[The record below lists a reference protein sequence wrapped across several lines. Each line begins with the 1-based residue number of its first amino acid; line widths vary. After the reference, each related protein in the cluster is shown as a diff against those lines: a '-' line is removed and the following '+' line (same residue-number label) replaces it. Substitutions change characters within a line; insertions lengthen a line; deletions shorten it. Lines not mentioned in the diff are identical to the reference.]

1 MHTIV
6 FHGRSY
12 RPRVALLLGVALLI
26 AAIGVVSATG
36 CGSSGTS
43 GGSASS
49 ASASAA
55 SAPAFG
61 GVVRYGISAP
71 TTLDPHFTSNT
82 PELKVTQQMYSW
94 LTVLDSNNEPTPSVA
109 TAWEMS
115 PDGKTW
121 TFTIRSD
128 VKFNDGSPL
137 TVDDVVYSYDRMR
150 DPKIGAATV
159 TLLKAVKS
167 VEATDATHVVF
178 HMNPGD
184 AEFSK
189 EVADYHAAILSR
201 NVKDPAKDFV
211 GSGPFMI
218 QKYVPEDRIIMVKN
232 PYYWGKD
239 DSGQQLPYLD
249 GVTFII
255 SPETGSLVD
264 GLLGG
269 QVDYVPD
276 LSYELAQKVKADPN
290 MQLITGKTNWSL
302 EVHLRC
308 DKGHPAADPRIRKA
322 LRMGTDYQGL
332 IDLVR
337 PGLADVGN
345 GTVVGPTYGAYYWD
359 QAPAYDPEGAKK
371 LLAEAGASDFTM
383 KLYCITD
390 FDAVGLATAWKEQ
403 MSKIGVTV
411 NIQAVPGTVY
421 YADSGDAAWLSCDF
435 GVTDWAH
442 RPVPVIYFDMSYVS
456 DAPWPESHW
465 SDAEFDKTVAAIHGE
480 LDATKRAELYYK
492 AQQILWERGP
502 VVMFCHE
509 DSVAGAAGTLKG
521 IMVPPDANQVQFAKV
536 YFAK

>member
-1 MHTIV
+1 MHAIRLC
-6 FHGRSY
+6 FKSLGHH
-12 RPRVALLLGVALLI
+12 VALTLGVTMVVVALMAMSVI
-26 AAIGVVSATG
+26 G
-36 CGSSGTS
+36 CGSSDTS
-43 GGSASS
+43 GSS
-49 ASASAA
+49 ASPTAA
-55 SAPAFG
+55 SGPVSG
-61 GVVRYGISAP
+61 GVVRYGISPP

-82 PELKVTQQMYSW
+82 PELKITQQMYSW
-94 LTVLDSNNEPTPSVA
+94 LTVLDNKNEPTPSVA

-137 TVDDVVYSYDRMR
+137 TVDDVVYSFNRMR
-150 DPKIGAATV
+150 DPEIGAATV

-167 VEATDATHVVF
+167 IEAPDSTHVVF

-184 AEFSK
+184 AEFAK
-189 EVADYHAAILSR
+189 EVADYHAAILSQK
-201 NVKDPAKDFV
+201 VKDPATEFV

-218 QKYVPEDRIIMVKN
+218 QKYVPEDRIVMVKN

-239 DSGQQLPYLD
+239 ESGQQLPYLD
-249 GVTFII
+249 GVTFIMA
-255 SPETGSLVD
+255 PETGSLVD

-308 DKGHPAADPRIRKA
+308 DEGHPAADPRIRKA
-322 LRMGTDYQGL
+322 LRMGTDNQGL

-337 PGLADVGN
+337 PGLADAGN
-345 GTVVGPTYGAYYWD
+345 GTVVGPTYGDYHWD
-359 QAPAYDPEGAKK
+359 QAPTYDPEGAKK

-383 KLYCITD
+383 KLYVITD

-421 YADSGDAAWLSCDF
+421 YADSGDAAWLSTDF

-465 SDAEFDKTVAAIHGE
+465 SDAEFDETVAAIHAE
-480 LDATKRAELYYK
+480 LDATKRAELYHK

-509 DSVAGAAGTLKG
+509 DSVAGAVGTLTG
-521 IMVPPDANQVQFAKV
+521 IVVPPDANQVQFAKV

>member
-6 FHGRSY
+6 FHGRSF

-43 GGSASS
+43 SGSSSS
-49 ASASAA
+49 ASATAA

-82 PELKVTQQMYSW
+82 PELKITQQMYSW
-94 LTVLDSNNEPTPSVA
+94 LTVLDNNNEPTPSVA

-115 PDGKTW
+115 PNGKTW

-137 TVDDVVYSYDRMR
+137 TVDDVVYSFNRMR

-159 TLLKAVKS
+159 TLFKGVKS
-167 VEATDATHVVF
+167 IEAPDATHVVF
-178 HMNPGD
+178 NVNPGD
-184 AEFSK
+184 AEFAK
-189 EVADYHAAILSR
+189 EVADYHAGILSQ
-201 NVKDPAKDFV
+201 NVKDPATEFV

-249 GVTFII
+249 GITFII
-255 SPETGSLVD
+255 SPDTGSLVD

-269 QVDYVPD
+269 QVDFVPD
-276 LSYELAQKVKADPN
+276 LSYELAQKVKTDPN
-290 MQLITGKTNWSL
+290 MQLVTGKTNWSL

-308 DKGHPAADPRIRKA
+308 DKGRPAADPRIRKA

-332 IDLVR
+332 VDLVR

-359 QAPAYDPEGAKK
+359 QAPKYDPEGAKK

-383 KLYCITD
+383 KLYTQTA
-390 FDAVGLATAWKEQ
+390 FDAIGLATAWKEQ
-403 MSKIGVTV
+403 MAKIGVTV
-411 NIQAVPGTVY
+411 NIQAVPATVY
-421 YADSGDAAWLSCDF
+421 YADSGEAAWLSCDY

-442 RPVPVIYFDMSYVS
+442 RPIPAIYFDMSYVT

-465 SDAEFDKTVAAIHGE
+465 SDAEFDKTVAAIHAE
-480 LDATKRAELYYK
+480 LDPTKRAELYHQ

-509 DSVAGAAGTLKG
+509 DFVAGAVGTLKG
-521 IMVPPDANQVQFAKV
+521 IVVPPDGNQVQFAKV
-536 YFAK
+536 YFQK